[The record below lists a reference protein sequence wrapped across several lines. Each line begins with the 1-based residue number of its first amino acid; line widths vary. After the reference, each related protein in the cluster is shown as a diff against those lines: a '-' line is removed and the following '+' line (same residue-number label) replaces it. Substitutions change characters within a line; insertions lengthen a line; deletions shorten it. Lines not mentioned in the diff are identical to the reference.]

1 MHRNAW
7 RGLAETGPSGEV
19 ARILII
25 EDDRRT
31 AQAICQGLRGEA
43 FDAVVVEDGLCGA
56 ALLDSQPFD
65 AVVLD
70 WMLPRRDGL
79 SILKGLRARGGKT
92 LVLLLTAR
100 DAVEDRVLGL
110 ESGADDY
117 LVKPF
122 AFAELLA
129 RVRAL
134 LRRTTPDE
142 SLRWQVGDLALDLK
156 SRRVTRAG
164 VEVVLTP
171 REFDLL
177 GCFLRHQGQTVT
189 RAMLAREVW
198 RETQRAAPL
207 HNAIDVHIAH
217 LRRKIDDGR
226 QPRLLQ
232 TVRGVGFVLREEAS
246 G

>member
-1 MHRNAW
+1 M
-7 RGLAETGPSGEV
+7 

-31 AQAICQGLRGEA
+31 AEAIGLGLRGEA
-43 FDAVVVEDGLCGA
+43 FDAVVAEDGLSGG
-56 ALLDSQPFD
+56 ALLVSEPFD

-70 WMLPRRDGL
+70 WMLPGRDGL
-79 SILKGLRARGGKT
+79 AILKGLRGRGDKT
-92 LVLLLTAR
+92 PVLLLTAR

-134 LRRTTPDE
+134 LRRTRPDE
-142 SLRWQVGDLALDLK
+142 TLRWQVADLALDLK

-164 VEVVLTP
+164 GEVILTP

-177 GCFLRHQGQTVT
+177 ACFLRHQGQTIT
-189 RAMLAREVW
+189 RDMLAREVW
-198 RETQRAAPL
+198 GETQRAGPL

-217 LRRKIDDGR
+217 LRRKIDHAR

-232 TVRGVGFVLREEAS
+232 TVRGVGFVLREDAS
-246 G
+246 E